1 MDQIQL
7 GLSGL
12 TGTILDQPS
21 QTHTDLIG
29 PKSIP
34 FARGPNSFSLVFLT
48 AALKL
53 INEEIFEL
61 NWQM

>member
-21 QTHTDLIG
+21 QTHTDING

-34 FARGPNSFSLVFLT
+34 LQDLRSEFIQPSFFNCGSKT
-48 AALKL
+48 Y
-53 INEEIFEL
+53 
-61 NWQM
+61 Q

>member
-21 QTHTDLIG
+21 QTHTDING

-34 FARGPNSFSLVFLT
+34 FAGFKVQIHS
-48 AALKL
+48 A
-53 INEEIFEL
+53 
-61 NWQM
+61 